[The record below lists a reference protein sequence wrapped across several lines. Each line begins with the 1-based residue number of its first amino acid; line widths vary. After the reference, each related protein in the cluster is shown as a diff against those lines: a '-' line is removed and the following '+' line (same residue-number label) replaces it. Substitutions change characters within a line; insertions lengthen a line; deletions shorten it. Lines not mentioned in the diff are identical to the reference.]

1 MTDIR
6 IADKNETLNLALEVA
21 GQAMFEFDP
30 ASNNLSWSGQETL
43 ASFLGVDESLNL
55 ASFDDLAS
63 LIAPEDVVVRE
74 RAVQQA
80 KTGGQG
86 YAVEYRV
93 RSSDDGWRWFEE
105 RGSWLS
111 FGGESRLIGVL
122 RTIHEQKSREDHLSW
137 LVTYDELTGQLNRQ
151 RVKELLDQHVSMEQG
166 GAYIMVG
173 IDNLGAVN
181 SDFGFD
187 IADEVIVET
196 SSRLSN
202 ALGDEQALGRVAGTK
217 FGIILSASAAED
229 VRGIC
234 NRLLGTVRESLYE
247 TAKGSLAI
255 SVCAGV
261 TPLTEELTNAETAMA
276 QAEAALDAARQIGPS
291 SWSTFSDKTDRVSRR
306 KRNAEMSDIILTAL
320 NERRIELAYQPI
332 VSDVD
337 EEHIKYECLIRMMH
351 DGEEVPPAKFIP
363 IAEHLGLVHLLD
375 RRALE
380 LATYA
385 LRKDPRILLN
395 VNVSWETVKDAVWAE
410 GYLSHL
416 RANRDL
422 ANRITVELTETQAV
436 DALEASKEFVSEI
449 KEIGCEFALD
459 DFGAGYTSFR
469 NLKALDIDVL
479 KIDGSF
485 VTGVSSSRD
494 NQLFV
499 RTLLDLARN
508 FGMKTVAEWVDNDA
522 DAMLLK
528 GLGVDYLQGFH
539 IGRPELRPEWSQN
552 NDKSTQARTARKA

>member
-6 IADKNETLNLALEVA
+6 IAEKNETLNLALEVA

-30 ASNNLSWSGQETL
+30 VKNDLSWSGQETL
-43 ASFLGVDESLNL
+43 ASFLGVDKNL
-55 ASFDDLAS
+55 DLANFERLSS
-63 LIAPEDVVVRE
+63 LIAPDDVMVRE
-74 RAVQQA
+74 RAVQEA
-80 KTGGQG
+80 KTTDQG

-93 RSSDDGWRWFEE
+93 KSVDGEWRWFEE
-105 RGSWLS
+105 RGSWLN
-111 FGGESRLIGVL
+111 FGGHSRLIGVL

-151 RVKELLDQHVSMEQG
+151 RTKELLDQHVRMEQG

-196 SSRLSN
+196 SNRLRDS
-202 ALGDEQALGRVAGTK
+202 LDDSDALGRVAGTK
-217 FGIILSASAAED
+217 FGIILHKTDAED
-229 VRGIC
+229 IRSVC
-234 NRLLGTVRESLYE
+234 NKLLAAVRENLYE
-247 TAKGSLAI
+247 TAKGGLAI

-261 TPLTEELTNAETAMA
+261 APLTKEIASAEMAMA
-276 QAEAALDAARQIGPS
+276 QAEAALDAARQIGSS
-291 SWSTFSDKTDRVSRR
+291 SWSTFSEKTDTVSRR
-306 KRNAEMSDIILTAL
+306 KRNSEMSDIILTAL

-332 VSDVD
+332 VTDIN
-337 EEHIKYECLIRMMH
+337 EEHTKYECLIRMMH
-351 DGEEVPPAKFIP
+351 NGEEVPPAKFIP

-395 VNVSWETVKDAVWAE
+395 VNVSWETVKDPVWAE
-410 GYLSHL
+410 GYLAHL
-416 RANRDL
+416 RANRDVS
-422 ANRITVELTETQAV
+422 NRITVELTETQAV
-436 DALEASKEFVSEI
+436 DALEASIEFVSEI
-449 KEIGCEFALD
+449 KKVGCEFALD

-485 VTGVSSSRD
+485 VTGVCSSRD

-528 GLGVDYLQGFH
+528 GLGVDYLQGFY
-539 IGRPELRPEWSQN
+539 IGRPVQRPEWSQN
-552 NDKSTQARTARKA
+552 ADRAEQASALRKA